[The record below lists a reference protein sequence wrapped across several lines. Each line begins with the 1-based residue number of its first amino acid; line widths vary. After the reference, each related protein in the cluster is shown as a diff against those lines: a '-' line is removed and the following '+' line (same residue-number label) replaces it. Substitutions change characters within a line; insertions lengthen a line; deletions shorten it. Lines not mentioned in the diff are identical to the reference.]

1 MVNQRKG
8 RVRKGNLGFPTL
20 PSYEFRTSGES
31 EEKPKQSDLEKK
43 KIRKPD
49 TQKQPSFF
57 YASNI

>member
-1 MVNQRKG
+1 MRKLFTVG
-8 RVRKGNLGFPTL
+8 MIGKMRVL

-31 EEKPKQSDLEKK
+31 EEKPKQSYLEKK

>member
-1 MVNQRKG
+1 MRKLFTAG
-8 RVRKGNLGFPTL
+8 MLGKL
-20 PSYEFRTSGES
+20 KVIPSYEFRTSGES